1 MPNNTPISTTTTR
14 FGDKVPVTTEG
25 KLFMIFAA
33 YYGIVSFSIL
43 VSLFGAQLAKEKEKP
58 SVISLMPAAS
68 LIQNVWVL
76 HSMKTGHF
84 WSKKSDLVLSNVG
97 GPASTASSGQQQRQ
111 LSELDKRTIICLQKV
126 RYLVSSRHLKLYQG
140 DVTAFDENILLYEHL
155 LNRLDFIEKNIYH
168 NSYTLNTLNEE
179 LQTVAAELQVVTA
192 R

>member
-1 MPNNTPISTTTTR
+1 
-14 FGDKVPVTTEG
+14 
-25 KLFMIFAA
+25 MIFAA

-84 WSKKSDLVLSNVG
+84 WTRTDVTG
-97 GPASTASSGQQQRQ
+97 GQQGQK
-111 LSELDKRTIICLQKV
+111 LSDRDKRTIICLQKV

-168 NSYTLNTLNEE
+168 NSYTLNWLNEE
-179 LQTVAAELQVVTA
+179 LKSVAEMLKSWRFDKKAWPNVPFFAVISAHKLIKTK
-192 R
+192 

>member
-1 MPNNTPISTTTTR
+1 MCDDKENTVAFQLKTHIFPSLHHHQNYR

-33 YYGIVSFSIL
+33 YYGIVSFTIL

-76 HSMKTGHF
+76 HSMKTGSF
-84 WSKKSDLVLSNVG
+84 WKRTD
-97 GPASTASSGQQQRQ
+97 ATAGGQQGK
-111 LSELDKRTIICLQKV
+111 LSDRDKRTIICLQKV

-168 NSYTLNTLNEE
+168 NSYTLNWLNEE
-179 LQTVAAELQVVTA
+179 LQSVAELLKS
-192 R
+192 

>member
-1 MPNNTPISTTTTR
+1 
-14 FGDKVPVTTEG
+14 
-25 KLFMIFAA
+25 MIFAA

-84 WSKKSDLVLSNVG
+84 WKRTRADG
-97 GPASTASSGQQQRQ
+97 AGGQQQQ
-111 LSELDKRTIICLQKV
+111 GKLSDRDKRAIICLQKV

-140 DVTAFDENILLYEHL
+140 DVTAFDENVLLYEHL

-168 NSYTLNTLNEE
+168 NSYTLNGLNEE
-179 LQTVAAELQVVTA
+179 LKLVAEMLKS
-192 R
+192 

>member
-1 MPNNTPISTTTTR
+1 
-14 FGDKVPVTTEG
+14 
-25 KLFMIFAA
+25 MIFAA

-76 HSMKTGHF
+76 HSMKSGNF
-84 WSKKSDLVLSNVG
+84 WSKKSSLVVLSNAGG
-97 GPASTASSGQQQRQ
+97 GPGSAASAGAGQQKQQQQRQ
-111 LSELDKRTIICLQKV
+111 LSSLDKRAIICLQKV
-126 RYLVSSRHLKLYQG
+126 RYLVSSRHLKLSQG